1 MMMVDEGIYNS
12 LMQEQKQWQQT
23 SAALDQV
30 RSRAERVQ
38 GCMV

>member
-1 MMMVDEGIYNS
+1 MVDKGMFDS
-12 LMQEQKQWQQT
+12 LVQEQKQWQQT

-38 GCMV
+38 GFMV